1 MIRLVI
7 DASVS
12 IKWFIRGRSEHH
24 VPKALEILKGIGDKQ
39 ICIVQPPHWFAETIS
54 VLARL
59 QPEIVGRA
67 IELLDAM
74 EIPTRAMVP
83 DYKLASHM
91 ALNLNHHLFD
101 TLYHAVA
108 LRDDSTFITADE
120 RYFNKAFDLG
130 SIKLLNDY

>member
-1 MIRLVI
+1 MNHLVV

-12 IKWFIRGRSEHH
+12 IKWFIRGRREHK
-24 VPKALEILKGIGDKQ
+24 VPKALKILKGIGDKR
-39 ICIVQPPHWFAETIS
+39 ISIVQPPHWFAETIS

-74 EIPTRAMVP
+74 EISTGATVP

-108 LRDDSTFITADE
+108 LREEATLITADE
-120 RYFNKAFDLG
+120 RYFNKASDLG
-130 SIKLLNDY
+130 SIKLLNDF